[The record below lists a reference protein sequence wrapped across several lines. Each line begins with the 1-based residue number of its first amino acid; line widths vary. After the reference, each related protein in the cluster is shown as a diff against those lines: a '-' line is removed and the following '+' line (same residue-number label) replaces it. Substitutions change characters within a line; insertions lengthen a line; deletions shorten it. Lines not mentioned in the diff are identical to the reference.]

1 MLENIITSKTRL
13 RLLIKF
19 FLNSTNKSYL
29 NSLANEFDES
39 TNSIRKE
46 LNNLYG
52 AGYLI
57 KNTVNNKVIY
67 KVNTKH
73 PLFNPIRDIIMSHLG
88 IEQIVENVVK
98 NIGNLNQVWITGDY
112 ARGIDSGTIEIVLV
126 GSNFDLKYL
135 EELSD
140 KLCKKINRKIFFLT
154 TGRKN
159 INNGLLIYEN

>member
-52 AGYLI
+52 AGYLV

-135 EELSD
+135 DELSD
-140 KLCKKINRKIFFLT
+140 KLYKKIKRKIFFLT

-159 INNGLLIYEN
+159 IDNGLLIYEN

>member
-52 AGYLI
+52 AGYLV

-135 EELSD
+135 DELSD
-140 KLCKKINRKIFFLT
+140 KLYKKIKRKIFFLT

-159 INNGLLIYEN
+159 IDNFFDL